1 MDFTGNKLAT
11 YFIDSN
17 IFIYAVGK
25 DHPFKPGCIALIQKI
40 RSGKITAVISTEII
54 QEILYRFQSIKNLPA
69 GIQLS
74 QGAIQLSSIIL
85 PVTETDLSRAID
97 ILETSPTIQTRDAFH
112 AAVMLNHG
120 MREIIS
126 TDSHFDRI
134 PAIRRMDPGR
144 GTPQG

>member
-25 DHPFKPGCIALIQKI
+25 DHPLRPGCVAIIQKI
-40 RSGKITAVISTEII
+40 RSGKITVVISTEII

-69 GIQLS
+69 GIRLS
-74 QGAIQLSSIIL
+74 QEAIQLSSIIL

-97 ILETSPTIQTRDAFH
+97 ILETSPAIQTRDAFH
-112 AAVMLNHG
+112 AAVMLNNDLQ
-120 MREIIS
+120 EIIS

-134 PAIRRMDPGR
+134 PGIRRLDPGR
-144 GTPQG
+144 WP

>member
-1 MDFTGNKLAT
+1 VT

-25 DHPFKPGCIALIQKI
+25 EHPLKPGCIALIQRI

-54 QEILYRFQSIKNLPA
+54 QEILYRFQSIKNLPT

-74 QGAIQLSSIIL
+74 QAAIQLCSIIL

-112 AAVMLNHG
+112 AAVMLNNDL
-120 MREIIS
+120 REIVS

-134 PAIRRMDPGR
+134 PGIRRLDPVKI
-144 GTPQG
+144 